1 MWLFLAN
8 MRRISGFWLW
18 SHWKQK
24 KNTAKVDT
32 KIKEV
37 VYFKK
42 KNVFQLDN
50 VNIEGNDQTE
60 VDAAD
65 LSLFPTE
72 FIMESSVISQVCA
85 HQEEPVWIT
94 NIKKGVLS
102 SLQSTVPTTELG
114 VNITEVCLL
123 FENSYADL
131 HNFVPL

>member
-1 MWLFLAN
+1 MLHCSSFGATEN
-8 MRRISGFWLW
+8 YKQRI
-18 SHWKQK
+18 KTK
-24 KNTAKVDT
+24 EKYRET

-37 VYFKK
+37 VYFMK

-50 VNIEGNDQTE
+50 VKIEGNDQTE

-65 LSLFPTE
+65 LSRFPTE